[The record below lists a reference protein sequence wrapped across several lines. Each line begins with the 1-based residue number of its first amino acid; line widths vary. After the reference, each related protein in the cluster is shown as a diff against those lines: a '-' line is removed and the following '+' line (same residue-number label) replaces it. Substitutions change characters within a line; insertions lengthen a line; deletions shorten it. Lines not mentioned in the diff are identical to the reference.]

1 LRKKKKS
8 VVLVRFCWVFDLD
21 PAQEPFRYAMQE
33 QASIIVVG
41 GIFPNSSLMRR
52 KSKNIRCGENKKK

>member
-1 LRKKKKS
+1 M
-8 VVLVRFCWVFDLD
+8 LVRLCWVFDRD
-21 PAQEPFRYAMQE
+21 PAQEPFRYAMQN

-52 KSKNIRCGENKKK
+52 TIKNIRCDEH

>member
-1 LRKKKKS
+1 
-8 VVLVRFCWVFDLD
+8 VLVRFCWVFDLD

-52 KSKNIRCGENKKK
+52 KSKNIRCGENKKKQ